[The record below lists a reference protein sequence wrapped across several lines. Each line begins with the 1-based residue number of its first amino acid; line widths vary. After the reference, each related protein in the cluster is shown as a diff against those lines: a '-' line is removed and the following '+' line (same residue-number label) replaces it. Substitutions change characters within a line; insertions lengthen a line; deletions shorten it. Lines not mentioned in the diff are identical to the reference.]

1 MGRDEEAAAE
11 VNPLNEG
18 LLAAGTRIVYLGG
31 VLPNEDLVQF
41 RRMMTRVTRG
51 KVLVRS
57 TRLEIPFEDSFLKEP
72 DYGKDKAVFILAFEE
87 GDYIMD
93 RVKRIANSFKS
104 GETFEI
110 NTTTVFGDLNMAVAG
125 REDCQRVIRQSRGI
139 LREYLAEINSLEN
152 LPSVF
157 KIYQLFVNREMMV
170 HQHMNMLKRSE
181 LVSQALVW
189 VPRESEFEK

>member
-110 NTTTVFGDLNMAVAG
+110 NTTTVF
-125 REDCQRVIRQSRGI
+125 
-139 LREYLAEINSLEN
+139 
-152 LPSVF
+152 
-157 KIYQLFVNREMMV
+157 
-170 HQHMNMLKRSE
+170 
-181 LVSQALVW
+181 
-189 VPRESEFEK
+189 